1 MSAVFLTL
9 FKVLS
14 MIMMAQEECAH
25 GASVA
30 LVTVASGFD
39 GLGPPTVSVSL
50 SRPTSGC
57 PPLARPTSAV
67 VVHLGA
73 DGPPEP

>member
-1 MSAVFLTL
+1 
-9 FKVLS
+9 
-14 MIMMAQEECAH
+14 MMAQEECAH

-50 SRPTSGC
+50 SRPTS
-57 PPLARPTSAV
+57 AV